1 MKSQNIVNVLTSI
14 RQTGFMAR
22 LSNIF
27 SPHFLAFCWHVSPD
41 SLHLPPPSLL
51 PKNNILKKVIKLG
64 DGVLL
69 KPDIDVDKE
78 GTLYTA
84 TRDGWIIRL
93 HTKGSWENWKKVNS
107 DTVFGIT
114 FTKDG
119 DLVTCDTD
127 QEGLLKPEGY

>member
-1 MKSQNIVNVLTSI
+1 MIGNKKLKS
-14 RQTGFMAR
+14 
-22 LSNIF
+22 
-27 SPHFLAFCWHVSPD
+27 
-41 SLHLPPPSLL
+41 
-51 PKNNILKKVIKLG
+51 LKKLVKVIKLG